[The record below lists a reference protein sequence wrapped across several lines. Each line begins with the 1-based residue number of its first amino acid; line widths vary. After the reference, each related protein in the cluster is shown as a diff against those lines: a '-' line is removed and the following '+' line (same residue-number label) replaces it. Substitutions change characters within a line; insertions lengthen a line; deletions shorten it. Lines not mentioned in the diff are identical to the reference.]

1 MVINIKH
8 HIVSLLVFILF
19 FGCLGTSDRV
29 NVDIQP
35 VDEKLNFSGVYNG
48 VQPSYFMKNKFGDA
62 IIISGN
68 KIEIPSIDYKFLF
81 DKNQK
86 VSLQQTGLDDNYRYY
101 YEGDYK
107 IVSQTDD
114 VIVIECSLSLLI
126 PVGSTSSPTY
136 LLEYN
141 IDDDSFMCTDSSGGP
156 NFIVTKKS

>member
-1 MVINIKH
+1 MIVVIKH

-19 FGCLGTSDRV
+19 FSCSGTSDGV
-29 NVDIQP
+29 NVDAQS

-86 VSLQQTGLDDNYRYY
+86 VSLQQTGLDDNSRYY

-114 VIVIECSLSLLI
+114 VIVIECSLSTSD
-126 PVGSTSSPTY
+126 GTSSPTY

>member
-1 MVINIKH
+1 MIVVIKDKL
-8 HIVSLLVFILF
+8 VSLLVFILF

-86 VSLQQTGLDDNYRYY
+86 VSLQQTGLDDNSRYY

-114 VIVIECSLSLLI
+114 IILIECSLSTSD
-126 PVGSTSSPTY
+126 GTSSPTY

-156 NFIVTKKS
+156 NFIATKKL

>member
-1 MVINIKH
+1 MIVVIKDKL
-8 HIVSLLVFILF
+8 VSLLVFILF

-86 VSLQQTGLDDNYRYY
+86 VSLQQTGLDDNSRYY

-114 VIVIECSLSLLI
+114 VIVIECSFSTSD
-126 PVGSTSSPTY
+126 GTSSPTY

-156 NFIVTKKS
+156 NFIATKKI

>member
-1 MVINIKH
+1 MIVVIKDKL
-8 HIVSLLVFILF
+8 VSLLVFILF

-86 VSLQQTGLDDNYRYY
+86 VSLQQTGLDDNSRYY

-114 VIVIECSLSLLI
+114 VIVIECSFSTSD
-126 PVGSTSSPTY
+126 GTSSPTY

-141 IDDDSFMCTDSSGGP
+141 IDDDSFMCADSSGGP
-156 NFIVTKKS
+156 NFIATKKL

>member
-48 VQPSYFMKNKFGDA
+48 VQPGYFMKNKFGDA

-114 VIVIECSLSLLI
+114 VIVIECSLSTSD
-126 PVGSTSSPTY
+126 GKSSPTY

-156 NFIVTKKS
+156 NFIATKKL

>member
-1 MVINIKH
+1 MIVVIKH

-19 FGCLGTSDRV
+19 FGCSGTSDGV
-29 NVDIQP
+29 NVDVQS

-68 KIEIPSIDYKFLF
+68 KIQIPSIDYKFLF

-86 VSLQQTGLDDNYRYY
+86 VSLQQTGLDDNSRYY

-107 IVSQTDD
+107 IVKETDV
-114 VIVIECSLSLLI
+114 VIVIECSLSTSD
-126 PVGSTSSPTY
+126 GTSSPTY

-156 NFIVTKKS
+156 NFIATKKL

>member
-1 MVINIKH
+1 MIVVIKDKL
-8 HIVSLLVFILF
+8 VSLLVFILF

-35 VDEKLNFSGVYNG
+35 IDEKLNFSGVYNG

-86 VSLQQTGLDDNYRYY
+86 VSLQQTGLDDNSRYY

-114 VIVIECSLSLLI
+114 VIVIECSLSTSD
-126 PVGSTSSPTY
+126 GTSSPTY

-141 IDDDSFMCTDSSGGP
+141 IDDDSFMCTDSFGGP
-156 NFIVTKKS
+156 NFIATKKL

>member
-1 MVINIKH
+1 MIVVIKDKL
-8 HIVSLLVFILF
+8 VSLLVFILF

-35 VDEKLNFSGVYNG
+35 IDEKLNFSGVYNG

-86 VSLQQTGLDDNYRYY
+86 VSLQQTGLDDNSRYY

-114 VIVIECSLSLLI
+114 VIVIECSLSTSD
-126 PVGSTSSPTY
+126 GTSSPTY

-156 NFIVTKKS
+156 NFIATKKL

>member
-1 MVINIKH
+1 MIVVIKDKL
-8 HIVSLLVFILF
+8 VSLLVFILF

-86 VSLQQTGLDDNYRYY
+86 VSLQQTGLDDNSRYY

-114 VIVIECSLSLLI
+114 VIVIECSLSTSD
-126 PVGSTSSPTY
+126 GTSSPTY

-156 NFIVTKKS
+156 NFIATKKL

>member
-29 NVDIQP
+29 IVDIQP
-35 VDEKLNFSGVYNG
+35 VVEKLNFSGVYNG
-48 VQPSYFMKNKFGDA
+48 VQPGYFMKNKFGDA

-86 VSLQQTGLDDNYRYY
+86 VSLQQTGLDDNSRYY

-114 VIVIECSLSLLI
+114 VIVIECSLSTTD
-126 PVGSTSSPTY
+126 GTSSPTY

-141 IDDDSFMCTDSSGGP
+141 IDDDSFICNDSSGGP
-156 NFIVTKKS
+156 NFIATKKL

>member
-1 MVINIKH
+1 MIVVIKDKL
-8 HIVSLLVFILF
+8 VSLLVFILF

-86 VSLQQTGLDDNYRYY
+86 VSLQQTGLDDNSRYY

-114 VIVIECSLSLLI
+114 VIVIECSLSTSD
-126 PVGSTSSPTY
+126 GTSSPTY

-141 IDDDSFMCTDSSGGP
+141 IDDDSFMCTDLSGGP
-156 NFIVTKKS
+156 NFIATKKL

>member
-1 MVINIKH
+1 M
-8 HIVSLLVFILF
+8 
-19 FGCLGTSDRV
+19 
-29 NVDIQP
+29 NVDAQS

-86 VSLQQTGLDDNYRYY
+86 VSLQQTGLDDNSRYY
-101 YEGDYK
+101 YEGYYK

-114 VIVIECSLSLLI
+114 VIVIECSLSTSD
-126 PVGSTSSPTY
+126 GTSSPTY

-156 NFIVTKKS
+156 NFIATKKL

>member
-1 MVINIKH
+1 M
-8 HIVSLLVFILF
+8 
-19 FGCLGTSDRV
+19 
-29 NVDIQP
+29 NVDAQS

-86 VSLQQTGLDDNYRYY
+86 VSLQQTGLDDNSRYY
-101 YEGDYK
+101 YEGYYK

-126 PVGSTSSPTY
+126 PVGGTSSPTY

>member
-1 MVINIKH
+1 MIVVIKDKL
-8 HIVSLLVFILF
+8 VSLLVFILF

-62 IIISGN
+62 IVISGN

-86 VSLQQTGLDDNYRYY
+86 VSLQQTGLDDNSRYY

-114 VIVIECSLSLLI
+114 VIVIECSLSTSD
-126 PVGSTSSPTY
+126 GTSSPTY

-156 NFIVTKKS
+156 NFIATKKL